1 MESFSSK
8 ELQSCALDL
17 ELIFLDCAV
26 QQLGHFISRSI
37 SGISHQ
43 SERSLS
49 IGSHT
54 AFTSI
59 QGMMSRQFSTRPD

>member
-1 MESFSSK
+1 M
-8 ELQSCALDL
+8 QSCALDL
-17 ELIFLDCAV
+17 ELVFLDCAV

-37 SGISHQ
+37 SGMLDQ

-49 IGSHT
+49 ISSHT

-59 QGMMSRQFSTRPD
+59 